1 MIVHHFRTEFEV
13 LISQED
19 DVCITGI
26 PHERLGEAPKAYI
39 ITRWGAEVDEENVK
53 EFIAGRCSDIKHL
66 AEVIS

>member
-1 MIVHHFRTEFEV
+1 M
-13 LISQED
+13 
-19 DVCITGI
+19 CITGI